1 MASPLEPNQAWDQT
15 FRVSDLNFTTPLDST
30 PLPQFSNEGVAAH
43 RNLSQKYRLILE
55 QKDALSIYL
64 SAPSRGGY
72 LEGGFSKMFSTR
84 KPSLISSPARIS
96 PPGWT
101 DVLRNVD
108 PAQLQPDL
116 CGSQRCHVRGAVIDL
131 PSSDSSIIRTGLL
144 QKLLDPWPHPRD
156 LQLEMLPRAKF
167 TVTALQE
174 DVALSRI
181 LQSRLNLLL
190 GHAAQNSSPKPSRP
204 RNSVASVAASEAGNL
219 MKPDEQNGD
228 VTSNVPVNMQD
239 SCPEVANGTDQSSEA
254 SNYECRGDEDY
265 QVSEGSSEGSE
276 TGSSI
281 DRSPRPSPTNRFR
294 RWSPE
299 ESSRLL
305 PFLDAHKHLSG
316 PEIEQAY
323 FRYAGIYWKELAL
336 KAKARRI
343 QHGWLHG
350 ARKTRRRRETN
361 QLVMSQVPRH
371 SYIPPQVAGAMSET
385 ERVYPDSLGR
395 AVRSDKQGDRSQ
407 AAFTPGDTAT
417 CDTSMLSSMI
427 VDQPTLE
434 AQYLSGEKLPTL
446 GHLLA

>member
-1 MASPLEPNQAWDQT
+1 MNSQQDPFETPQAYENDSIQGVYT
-15 FRVSDLNFTTPLDST
+15 GST
-30 PLPQFSNEGVAAH
+30 PEPGGMQHANRLVRELLDNGQASRQYQTHLESLVEDWKAALRQERLRCNQLTQAMEDLQWVRKQLESALRHTTEDNQWLQQELHVQKSRSQVLESRVAA
-43 RNLSQKYRLILE
+43 LS
-55 QKDALSIYL
+55 
-64 SAPSRGGY
+64 
-72 LEGGFSKMFSTR
+72 
-84 KPSLISSPARIS
+84 SL
-96 PPGWT
+96 
-101 DVLRNVD
+101 
-108 PAQLQPDL
+108 
-116 CGSQRCHVRGAVIDL
+116 
-131 PSSDSSIIRTGLL
+131 SDSLL
-144 QKLLDPWPHPRD
+144 QTLVESQARSSQDASVD
-156 LQLEMLPRAKF
+156 TFA
-167 TVTALQE
+167 
-174 DVALSRI
+174 
-181 LQSRLNLLL
+181 LLL
-190 GHAAQNSSPKPSRP
+190 EVQKQQVQNSSPKPTRP
-204 RNSVASVAASEAGNL
+204 RNSVTSVAASEAGNL

-265 QVSEGSSEGSE
+265 EVSFAVGHQQ
-276 TGSSI
+276 
-281 DRSPRPSPTNRFR
+281 
-294 RWSPE
+294 

-323 FRYAGIYWKELAL
+323 FRYAGIYRKELAL
-336 KAKARRI
+336 KAKERRI

-427 VDQPTLE
+427 FDQPTLE
-434 AQYLSGEKLPTL
+434 AQYLSG
-446 GHLLA
+446 